1 MERIHMKTDIQLN
14 SEAVRFRQKVG
25 YSNREP
31 IDVESIVLTMA
42 NYTLVKLDLSNN
54 ISGMCIVD
62 EASKVI
68 AINSA
73 MSIGRQRYTI
83 AHELYH
89 LEIEQLTEGKVCP
102 TGIYDNRTEN
112 EKEADM
118 FASFLLMPYDGLEWY
133 VEKFHIL
140 EWNLKNIIDLSQ
152 FYKLSYMAVLFRLK
166 YEGRITAEE
175 LEQLKN
181 INVKNQALKYGY
193 DISLYNSSQE
203 DERWITLGEYPRIL
217 EEKRYAIP
225 ESLYRQFCKEGFRDA
240 VEQGK
245 LEEGDGLND

>member
-1 MERIHMKTDIQLN
+1 MKTDIQLN
-14 SEAVRFRQKVG
+14 SEAVRFREKVG

-31 IDVESIVLTMA
+31 IDVESVVLKME
-42 NYTLVKLDLSNN
+42 NYTLVKLELSNN

-62 EASKVI
+62 ENSKVI
-68 AINSA
+68 AINSS
-73 MSIGRQRYTI
+73 MSVGRQRFTI

-89 LEIEQLTEGKVCP
+89 LEMEQLKEGKVCP
-102 TGIYDNRTEN
+102 TGIYENRAET

-118 FASFLLMPYDGLEWY
+118 FATFLLMPYDGLEWY
-133 VEKFHIL
+133 IDKFDIL

-175 LEQLKN
+175 FEQFKN

-217 EEKRYAIP
+217 EEKRNTIP
-225 ESLYRQFCKEGFRDA
+225 ESLYKQFCKEGFRNV
-240 VEQGK
+240 VEQGE